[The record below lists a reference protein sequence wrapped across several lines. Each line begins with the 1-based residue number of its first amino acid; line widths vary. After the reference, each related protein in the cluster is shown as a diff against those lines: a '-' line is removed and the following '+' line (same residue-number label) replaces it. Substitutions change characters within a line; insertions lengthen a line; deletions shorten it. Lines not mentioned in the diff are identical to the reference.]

1 MENTDSKELD
11 HQVDEVNNDEDQIRD
26 EEAIDAVQVKLDADE
41 VDGVDDESAVTINGD
56 VTHNNDTESMPPPQA
71 QSATAQPGDGLGEDQ
86 SGAGGKE
93 LEIDVNIHDESVMGD
108 DPSLYDDVMM
118 GSAAAKVE
126 SRGNDVCE
134 IFSC

>member
-56 VTHNNDTESMPPPQA
+56 VNHNNDTESMPPPQA
-71 QSATAQPGDGLGEDQ
+71 QSATAQHGDGLGEDQ

-118 GSAAAKVE
+118 GSAATKIE

>member
-11 HQVDEVNNDEDQIRD
+11 HQVDEVNNDEDQLRE

-56 VTHNNDTESMPPPQA
+56 VNHINDAESMPPPQG
-71 QSATAQPGDGLGEDQ
+71 QSATAQHGDGLGEDQ

-118 GSAAAKVE
+118 GSAAAKIE
-126 SRGNDVCE
+126 PRGNDVCE
-134 IFSC
+134 IF